1 MNTPGTNFSASLSA
15 SPADGAG
22 GRLRPGAAFTLLE
35 LVIVMAVV
43 GIMLAVT
50 APNLARFLHGRNVR
64 EDARRLV
71 AVTRR
76 AAAVAASQ
84 SCRTVVWIDPT
95 NGEYGWRRLE
105 SFTKDTT
112 DELSYTVLDG
122 TTLSVSPAP
131 EEETS
136 EVTFRPDGEVDGAEG
151 LVVTFSTGSGGD
163 EARVTFD
170 DERGLFAVDE
180 EGEDK

>member
-1 MNTPGTNFSASLSA
+1 MNTPRTNPAAPLRALPGT
-15 SPADGAG
+15 GVRGRAG
-22 GRLRPGAAFTLLE
+22 FTLLE

-76 AAAVAASQ
+76 AAAVAMNQ
-84 SCRTVVWIDPT
+84 SCRTVVWLDPT

-105 SFTKDTT
+105 TFTDDTT
-112 DELSYTVLDG
+112 GELSYTVLDG
-122 TTLSVSPAP
+122 ITLSVSPTP
-131 EEETS
+131 EEDTY
-136 EVTFRPDGEVDGAEG
+136 EVTFRADGEVEGAEG
-151 LVVTFSTGSGGD
+151 LVVTFSSGSGGD
-163 EARVTFD
+163 EAEVTFD
-170 DERGLFAVDE
+170 IERGLFVVG
-180 EGEDK
+180 EGEDDK